1 MLQCAMA
8 MSTKTF
14 LKAREVYGMG
24 HFKMYYALEGERL
37 VRSMEE
43 KKLVEE
49 AMETLKEAK
58 LEETVVNKEGVHR
71 THCCVAHGCKYGD
84 RDCPVETG
92 RIKQDYTCEECDY
105 VGIENLEDLQNYVMR
120 SMNDE
125 VPLISEENYVNL
137 YGGEPVTDIQEKVP
151 VSLELLQRVWREMY
165 RNPPEEN
172 FVEFQDTMDDVID
185 LLDKWD
191 ALPELEDD

>member
-1 MLQCAMA
+1 MA
-8 MSTKTF
+8 ISTKTF

-24 HFKMYYALEGERL
+24 HFKMYYALEGGRL
-37 VRSMEE
+37 VRSLEE
-43 KKLVEE
+43 RKLVED

-58 LEETVVNKEGVHR
+58 IDNARNVDKEGVHR

-92 RIKQDYTCEECDY
+92 KIKQDYVCEYCEHD
-105 VGIENLEDLQNYVMR
+105 GIDNLEDLQKYVMR

-125 VPLISEENYVNL
+125 HPLVSEENYVKL
-137 YGGEPVTDIQEKVP
+137 YGAPPVTDLTEKVP
-151 VSLELLQRVWREMY
+151 VSLELLQRVWTELY
-165 RNPPEEN
+165 RSPETEC
-172 FVEFQDTMDDVID
+172 EHAAFQTTLEDIVD